1 MKLPHWSKTSSVLL
15 AKQRHRIGRDE
26 AELRGPMTQLS
37 IGFAL
42 LNEELYLSGKQTAI
56 ITEAA
61 GGLARL

>member
-1 MKLPHWSKTSSVLL
+1 
-15 AKQRHRIGRDE
+15 
-26 AELRGPMTQLS
+26 MTQLS